1 MNGVFTKIAFV
12 NAEIL
17 GKNIEI
23 KKYSSTYTPRVNKK
37 QIIMS
42 MKANN
47 ANSARNNKTKIY
59 IQKK

>member
-1 MNGVFTKIAFV
+1 MQKFL
-12 NAEIL
+12 E
-17 GKNIEI
+17 KNIEI
-23 KKYSSTYTPRVNKK
+23 KKIIAAHTHTPRVNKK

-59 IQKK
+59 IQKN